1 MLFSY
6 LFKLIVIVLFFCA
19 CGSDSNE
26 ESTPVIE
33 NPVTEN
39 PVTENPVTDN
49 PETEIVISISEV
61 TNLANE
67 VDETSGLINFNN
79 LLITHNDS
87 GDQPNL
93 YEINPT
99 NGNVVRTIVV
109 LNAKNTDMEDI
120 AQDENYI
127 YLCDIGNNSNV
138 RKDQT
143 IYKIKKTDYLAQDEV
158 NAEIITIAYKEQT
171 DFSSSNYTTNF
182 DAEAVIATSDHLFL
196 FTKNWGDSKTDVYAI
211 PKIAGDYEISKL
223 ANADVKGLITGADFD
238 ENKNRIILTGYSNFQ
253 PFVVILS
260 NFSKE
265 NPLDGKIER
274 KSLKVNGSSQIEGIS
289 INPDGSY
296 YLSAEKSLGY
306 PAILYKMI
314 LN

>member
-19 CGSDSNE
+19 CESDSNE
-26 ESTPVIE
+26 EATPVIE

-39 PVTENPVTDN
+39 PVTENPVTEN
-49 PETEIVISISEV
+49 PVTEIVISISEV
-61 TNLANE
+61 TNLAIE
-67 VDETSGLINFNN
+67 MEETSGLINFNN
-79 LLITHNDS
+79 RLITHNDS

-93 YEINPT
+93 YEIDPA
-99 NGNVVRTIVV
+99 NGDLVRKIAV

-127 YLCDIGNNSNV
+127 YLCDIGNNSNT
-138 RKDQT
+138 RNDQT

-158 NAEIITIAYKEQT
+158 NAEIITISYKEQT

-182 DAEAVIATSDHLFL
+182 DAEAVIATSDNLFL
-196 FTKNWGDSKTDVYAI
+196 FTKNWGNAETDVYAI
-211 PKIAGDYEISKL
+211 PKIAGNYEISKL
-223 ANADVKGLITGADFD
+223 ANTDVKGLITGADFD
-238 ENKNRIILTGYSNFQ
+238 ENKKRIILTGYSNFQ

-260 NFSKE
+260 NFSKD
-265 NPLDGKIER
+265 NPLDGKIEK